1 MTNKAS
7 PKPRRHAE
15 IAGAGF
21 AGLAAAIALTQR
33 GWSVRVH
40 EANAELRELGAGIFV
55 WDNGLATLD
64 ALGVLDE
71 VLENSVA
78 PPASEIRID
87 GERQSLQQANTDT
100 TFAMRTMT
108 RQALYGAVLTGARRQ
123 GVRIV
128 TGSRVAGASE
138 AGELILEDGQRLS
151 ADLVIGA
158 DGVRSCVR
166 DSLPIAKRRVG
177 YDKGIFRFLVNRDGF
192 RDGDWENVIDFWT
205 HSPATRRIL
214 YVPCNDETAYL
225 AIMASTSDEQG
236 VQTPIDKALWSG
248 GFPMLAPLIERI
260 EGAGKFDTYQATRIE
275 AWQCGKV
282 ALIGDA
288 AQAMPPTLGQGAG
301 IAMMNA
307 LALAVALDEAASVP
321 EALDM
326 WEARERPFTDHTQ
339 ARAEELAAMGADRSS
354 LPKREVGLH
363 AAQHLPSGARH
374 PTPVALNAHVP
385 QFVNTA
391 WYRAA
396 WSLVLE
402 KHGGKLDKLGRP
414 AEEHFTRVTNRLL
427 TMFPQANPAQ
437 VQATLL
443 HDALEPGAF
452 TAEELLEAGIA
463 ERAIDMIRRISLPQ
477 DGRSYLQY
485 AQDLAASGD
494 VESIAVKLAD
504 NADALDLFGAIGT
517 AEASERIEKQY
528 LPSRAALRAGLP
540 NRLRKALCD

>member
-1 MTNKAS
+1 MGA
-7 PKPRRHAE
+7 RRRAE

-21 AGLAAAIALTQR
+21 AGLAAAIALAQR
-33 GWSVRVH
+33 GWSVRIH
-40 EANAELRELGAGIFV
+40 EANTELRELGAGLFV

-71 VLENSVA
+71 VLRSSVA
-78 PPASEIRID
+78 PPASEIRVD
-87 GERQSLQQANTDT
+87 GERQSLQPANTPG

-108 RQALYGAVLTGARRQ
+108 RQALYSAVLAGARRH
-123 GVRIV
+123 GVRIL
-128 TGSRVAGASE
+128 TDSRVTGASE
-138 AGELILEDGQRLS
+138 AGELILEDGQRLA

-166 DSLPIAKRRVG
+166 DSLPIAKQRVG
-177 YDKGIFRFLVNRDGF
+177 YDKGIFRFLVDRDGV
-192 RDGDWENVIDFWT
+192 RGGDWDNVIDFWT
-205 HSPATRRIL
+205 HVPATRRIL

-225 AIMASTSDEQG
+225 AVMASTSDEQG
-236 VQTPIDKALWSG
+236 AQMPFDKALWSSS
-248 GFPMLAPLIERI
+248 FPMLAPLIARA
-260 EGAGKFDTYQATRIE
+260 EGVGRFDTYQATRIA
-275 AWQCGKV
+275 AWHFGKV

-301 IAMMNA
+301 VAMMNA
-307 LALAVALDEAASVP
+307 LALAVALDEGGPVP
-321 EALDM
+321 EALDA

-363 AAQHLPSGARH
+363 AAQHLPSGTRH
-374 PTPVALNAHVP
+374 PAPATLDAHVSELAS
-385 QFVNTA
+385 TA

-396 WSLVLE
+396 WSLVLQR
-402 KHGGKLDKLGRP
+402 HHGKLDKLGRP
-414 AEEHFTRVTNRLL
+414 AEEHFIRVANRLL

-437 VQATLL
+437 VQAALL
-443 HDALEPGAF
+443 HDALEPGAL
-452 TAEELLEAGIA
+452 TDQELREAGIA
-463 ERAIDMIRRISLPQ
+463 ERAVDMIRRISLPQ

-485 AQDLAASGD
+485 AKDLAASGD
-494 VESIAVKLAD
+494 VEAVAVKLAD

-517 AEASERIEKQY
+517 AEAKERIEKQY

-540 NRLRKALCD
+540 DRLQRAVEQ